1 MMSAGGSCATG
12 ASCTAAAGVGDG
24 GGVLLRARTMRQ
36 VLPSICLALAPLPR
50 SNWARALAVDMRPLI
65 AGVAMPASDW
75 SDMPMLA
82 PV

>member
-1 MMSAGGSCATG
+1 
-12 ASCTAAAGVGDG
+12 
-24 GGVLLRARTMRQ
+24 MRQ
-36 VLPSICLALAPLPR
+36 VLASICLALAPLPR
-50 SNWARALAVDMRPLI
+50 SNWERAPAVDIRPRI